1 MKRKRFRVR
10 FHLGGGPYYM
20 HWQVKDFHS
29 AGAIEYYSPE
39 TCSLE
44 LTNCTLRNNPNT
56 AMKIFN
62 GQNKTVCAWVE
73 CDMIDVHYKRDPAF
87 QEPPIDT
94 MDNFKYNL
102 RKHMYWFTETIV
114 NADNKDVKKMF
125 TDNRALYGRI
135 N

>member
-1 MKRKRFRVR
+1 
-10 FHLGGGPYYM
+10 M

-87 QEPPIDT
+87 QEPPIET
-94 MDNFKYNL
+94 MDNFKYNP

>member
-1 MKRKRFRVR
+1 MKRKRFKVR

-29 AGAIEYYSPE
+29 AGAVEYYSPA

-56 AMKIFN
+56 AMKIML
-62 GQNKTVCAWVE
+62 GQAKKVCAWVD
-73 CDMIDVHYKRDPAF
+73 CDMIDVHYKKDPKF
-87 QEPPIDT
+87 KPPNIKN
-94 MDNFKYNL
+94 MDKYKYNP
-102 RKHMYWFTETIV
+102 RKHRHWFTKRQA
-114 NADNKDVKKMF
+114 NADDKDLKKMF
-125 TDNRALYGRI
+125 TNSRAIYGRV